1 MVTCSTFRSQIT
13 GRQYNI
19 RSNISC
25 KMKSLVYLISCKK
38 CSLQNVRE
46 EMDNTL
52 HVRMNGHR
60 SDIRTRKTEKPVTAH
75 FCQLDHTMEDLEV
88 RGIEKIH
95 RNSKQWR
102 KEKER
107 YWIFTLRT
115 LSPHGLNLNE

>member
-19 RSNISC
+19 RSNISY

-46 EMDNTL
+46 DMENTL

-60 SDIRTRKTEKPVTAH
+60 SNVRTRKTEKPVAAH
-75 FCQLDHTMEDLEV
+75 FCQLDHWE
-88 RGIEKIH
+88 IWK
-95 RNSKQWR
+95 
-102 KEKER
+102 
-107 YWIFTLRT
+107 
-115 LSPHGLNLNE
+115 